1 MYEEN
6 RYQFIVQQIRDHWEK
21 IYESFMLFLK
31 LSIAIIGGFAWLI
44 SKELDNEVKVA
55 LLDIVPWALALVG
68 FSSSLL
74 IIVYLRGKWIF
85 RRLEYS
91 ILGAD
96 KVKLPHFPKSCL
108 AEIVMII
115 TIIIGVT
122 IFWVKVDECKDRL
135 NSTKT
140 SVSSTFSSNQS
151 NQGSK

>member
-6 RYQFIVQQIRDHWEK
+6 RYQLVVQQIRDHWDK
-21 IYESFMLFLK
+21 IYESFILFLK

-44 SKELDNEVKVA
+44 SKDLDNEVKRA

-85 RRLEYS
+85 RRLEYD
-91 ILGAD
+91 ILAAD

-108 AEIVMII
+108 AEIVMIL

-122 IFWVKVDECKDRL
+122 VFWVKVDECKDKL
-135 NSTKT
+135 YSLKT
-140 SVSSTFSSNQS
+140 NVSSTITSNQS
-151 NQGSK
+151 TQGTN